1 MSEERERGY
10 VVIALTENTE
20 KKKEHEGCRVIPH
33 GEVYPAIYTQVFGPA
48 SQRECEKWAAKNCSK
63 SGGPATE

>member
-1 MSEERERGY
+1 MSQDRERGY
-10 VVIALTENTE
+10 VVIALTEST
-20 KKKEHEGCRVIPH
+20 KKKSYEGCRVIPH

-48 SQRECEKWAAKNCSK
+48 SQRDCEKWVAKNCSK